1 MEIFI
6 RLFTEVDLDSVC
18 SLQDRGVQDKG
29 LEEIIEALKE
39 ESSMLSLVHQHRME
53 FLRERRGNSTHSEF
67 LMRLEERVELI
78 EFEKLTKMSLISHI
92 FMEDSD
98 LDMVKITTEIL
109 AKNPEGNLVVLRT
122 AVKTTESSSWYK
134 PGRE

>member
-1 MEIFI
+1 MK
-6 RLFTEVDLDSVC
+6 S
-18 SLQDRGVQDKG
+18 RGVQDRS

-39 ESSMLSLVHQHRME
+39 ESSMLSPVHQRRME

-67 LMRLEERVELI
+67 LQKLEERVELI
-78 EFEKLTKMSLISHI
+78 EFEKLTKMSLVSHI

-109 AKNPEGNLVVLRT
+109 AKNPKGNLEHLPT
-122 AVKTTESSSWYK
+122 SLLN
-134 PGRE
+134 